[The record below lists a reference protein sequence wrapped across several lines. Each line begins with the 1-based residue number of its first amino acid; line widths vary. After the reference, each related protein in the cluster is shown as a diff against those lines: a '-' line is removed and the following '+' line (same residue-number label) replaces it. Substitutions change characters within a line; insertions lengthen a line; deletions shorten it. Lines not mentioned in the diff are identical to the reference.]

1 MEKFSISFTLGKAAS
16 QHGANIKH
24 NNRKFTAANVD
35 EKRIA
40 DNIIF
45 KQQDVRDA
53 YHQLFDRALQEY
65 NAKQTRRDRVISDYY
80 LHMAESK
87 REEAFYEIVV
97 QFGDCETAPCG
108 SEICYEGYAAY
119 GVCKRTP

>member
-45 KQQDVRDA
+45 KQQDVHDA
-53 YHQLFDRALQEY
+53 YHQLFDHAL
-65 NAKQTRRDRVISDYY
+65 
-80 LHMAESK
+80 
-87 REEAFYEIVV
+87 
-97 QFGDCETAPCG
+97 
-108 SEICYEGYAAY
+108 
-119 GVCKRTP
+119 

>member
-16 QHGANIKH
+16 QHGANVKH

-35 EKRIA
+35 EKRTA
-40 DNIIF
+40 DNVIF

-65 NAKQTRRDRVISDYY
+65 NLMKFTHLLYY
-80 LHMAESK
+80 T
-87 REEAFYEIVV
+87 I
-97 QFGDCETAPCG
+97 DIP
-108 SEICYEGYAAY
+108 II
-119 GVCKRTP
+119 P